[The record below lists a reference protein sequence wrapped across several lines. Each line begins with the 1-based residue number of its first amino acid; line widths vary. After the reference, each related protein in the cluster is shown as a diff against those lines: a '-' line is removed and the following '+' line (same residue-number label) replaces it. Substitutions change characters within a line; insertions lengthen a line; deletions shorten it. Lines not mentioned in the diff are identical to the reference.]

1 MTTYTVFTSER
12 AILEVL
18 DLEKKIKSKKKKRLK
33 QKIIVAIPFKKSKLT
48 PKY

>member
-18 DLEKKIKSKKKKRLK
+18 NLEKKIKSKKKKCFK
-33 QKIIVAIPFKKSKLT
+33 EKIIAAIPFKKSKLA